1 MTLSKRFSL
10 MILTVCILSYGMS
23 GAAFAQ
29 TNGPPLSIV
38 TDAETY
44 TTGNTVYVSGHVKD
58 YDGSN
63 VITLRVLDFRG
74 NIIAIA
80 QLTPDSNG
88 DYSTEAIASGPLW
101 KASGDYEILVNYGA
115 QKASVTFGFIST
127 GTTPEPV
134 EVEPVETD
142 PEPVEVDPEPVEV
155 EPEPVEPTC
164 GAGTEL
170 VDGMCQ
176 VISQPEEP
184 RGGGC
189 LIATAT
195 YGSELAPQVQFL
207 REIRDNTLLSTS
219 SGTTFM
225 TGFNQFYYSFSPII
239 ADWERENPVFKET
252 VKVFITPMISSL
264 SIMTLADEGSESQVL
279 GLGIS
284 IIALNLGM
292 YIAAPAAVV
301 FKVRNHLKSR
311 KKF

>member
-1 MTLSKRFSL
+1 MTLSKRFSM

-29 TNGPPLSIV
+29 SNIPPLSVEI
-38 TDAETY
+38 DAESY
-44 TTGNTVYVSGHVKD
+44 TSGNTITISGHVRD
-58 YDGSN
+58 YDGDN

-74 NIIAIA
+74 NIIAID
-80 QLTPDSNG
+80 QLTPNSNG
-88 DYSTEAIASGPLW
+88 DFSTEVIGSGPLW
-101 KASGDYEILVNYGA
+101 KSSGDYKILVNYGA
-115 QKASVTFGFIST
+115 QKTDVTFGFIST
-127 GTTPEPV
+127 ATTPEPV
-134 EVEPVETD
+134 ETEPVETD

-155 EPEPVEPTC
+155 EPQPVEPTC

-252 VKVFITPMISSL
+252 VKVFITPMITSL

-292 YIAAPAAVV
+292 YIAAPAAVA